1 VTGAERWSFRPHAGR
16 DFSWSASPAVSGG
29 RVYQAAFVQR
39 GGGKAYSLYAFAAAS
54 GKRLWKVR
62 VGASQFLTSSSPA
75 VASGVVFYVSPG
87 GRAYAIR
94 ASSGKKIWSKTI
106 APSASSPAVA
116 GGVVY
121 LGAGITMYALDGRN
135 GKTLW
140 RARTSS
146 DPGDPAVF
154 GATLYVGSGDGTVY
168 AYRIPA
174 G

>member
-1 VTGAERWSFRPHAGR
+1 MRTEG
-16 DFSWSASPAVSGG
+16 PA
-29 RVYQAAFVQR
+29 
-39 GGGKAYSLYAFAAAS
+39 
-54 GKRLWKVR
+54 
-62 VGASQFLTSSSPA
+62 
-75 VASGVVFYVSPG
+75 
-87 GRAYAIR
+87 
-94 ASSGKKIWSKTI
+94 
-106 APSASSPAVA
+106 
-116 GGVVY
+116 